1 MLTLNCTDYKIVK
14 SFNLSVTTSACFF
27 RLTQAVCPP
36 SAWKVNQSL
45 MRKYL
50 PPHNLIMIGLHRR
63 PGCTFKQP
71 LMVKIGGGLLART
84 IFINGYRWTLEVKQL

>member
-1 MLTLNCTDYKIVK
+1 MLKLNCTDYKIVE

-27 RLTQAVCPP
+27 RLTQDVYPL

-50 PPHNLIMIGLHRR
+50 PPHN
-63 PGCTFKQP
+63 
-71 LMVKIGGGLLART
+71 
-84 IFINGYRWTLEVKQL
+84 